1 MHKIVQVTGL
11 VLLSSVFLLQAYT
24 ILTEPEKT
32 ASKLFKQYADF
43 RIWSNKAQR
52 SWLGGSTMLEF
63 PSSEKVKPYKLK
75 ATYIMA
81 YINLLGS
88 LGMVIGEQMM
98 IIPLMIVH
106 LLQSFIKNNPFP
118 LHPVADQVAYENK
131 LRMWVIDMILFFA
144 LLIVLLEKHP
154 LGGDSGKSSKVKK
167 PAEGAQTASTTQ

>member
-1 MHKIVQVTGL
+1 
-11 VLLSSVFLLQAYT
+11 
-24 ILTEPEKT
+24 
-32 ASKLFKQYADF
+32 
-43 RIWSNKAQR
+43 
-52 SWLGGSTMLEF
+52 MLEF

-167 PAEGAQTASTTQ
+167 PAEGTQKANTNQ